1 MLATLKINSTFKDY
15 FNELEYE
22 VDINSYSDIEFYL
35 RGVHPKFNNYIRHLQ
50 SGMGEEGFAYING
63 DLKLIE
69 RQDYPLKKIKEGEV
83 IHLVPVVCGSG
94 GKKGFIFA
102 AVALVAIGF
111 ATGGLSFAGTA
122 GLPGN
127 VIAGAAESSAFYGG
141 AVGGGGGFL
150 AGVPSFVK
158 GIMGNLAL
166 SAIGALFTSKPK
178 GKPVQATK
186 DSGTRTEN
194 NMFGSLT
201 NTTQSGT
208 PVSLNYGQMRIAG
221 QFLSGYI
228 LSTVHDKGSPPTVES
243 QFNTD
248 STPIAGSIGGDK

>member
-1 MLATLKINSTFKDY
+1 MLATIKINSTFKDY

-50 SGMGEEGFAYING
+50 SGMTGEGFAYVNG

-69 RQDYPLKKIKEGEV
+69 RQEYALKRIKEGEV

-102 AVALVAIGF
+102 AIAIVAIAFMIPVAPMLASAPGMGI
-111 ATGGLSFAGTA
+111 AGVMPGTSTLGGSLLSSFAG
-122 GLPGN
+122 L
-127 VIAGAAESSAFYGG
+127 
-141 AVGGGGGFL
+141 
-150 AGVPSFVK
+150 PSFVK

-178 GKPVQATK
+178 GKPVQVTK

-194 NMFGSLT
+194 NMFSSLT
-201 NTTQSGT
+201 NTTESGT
-208 PVSLNYGQMRIAG
+208 PIALNYGQMRVAG

-228 LSTVHDKGSPPTVES
+228 LSTVHDKGSPPSVES
-243 QFNTD
+243 QFNSDT
-248 STPIAGSIGGDK
+248 TPIAGSIGGDKE